1 MDSDNN
7 ISASS
12 HSVCLTNA
20 PAPLDQQL
28 NAQISQNAQEG
39 FQFHFSF
46 FLTVFMAFKLKTCLR
61 VF

>member
-20 PAPLDQQL
+20 PDSDQQL

-46 FLTVFMAFKLKTCLR
+46 FLTVFMAFKLKTRLR